1 MRSAGISVFVVVLTT
16 ALASAA
22 VHASSSNPEPSAEV
36 PKIHIGTPVDL
47 DQDSASPELNNNVAA
62 TNIPKVHLGIKPNQ
76 ALHFDSPEVHVGTP
90 AQGSTAASDPHRRR
104 SGCSKRSMSRRHAD
118 HSEGENKMLV
128 RPNFWAEKPQERS
141 HLSEKDQKYKQK
153 LERIEW
159 AKEQARHPPESY
171 EEDGEHPL
179 P

>member
-22 VHASSSNPEPSAEV
+22 ANASSSNPEPSAEV
-36 PKIHIGTPVDL
+36 PKIHIGTPVNL
-47 DQDSASPELNNNVAA
+47 DQDSASPELNDNVAA
-62 TNIPKVHLGIKPNQ
+62 TDIPKVHLGIKPNQ
-76 ALHFDSPEVHVGTP
+76 ALHFDSPKVHVGTP
-90 AQGSTAASDPHRRR
+90 AQGSTAASDPYRRR
-104 SGCSKRSMSRRHAD
+104 SRCSKRSMSRRHAD
-118 HSEGENKMLV
+118 HVEGENKML
-128 RPNFWAEKPQERS
+128 ERS